1 MCSITE
7 QIKSHT
13 HEHQDIRWKPNVG
26 ENHLLQVVS
35 IFYMKLQITIL
46 LYWCSLIPA
55 RRLQPAEGYNLLS
68 FSKLPWKGAPTP
80 FALVLAKILV
90 RRCWPTI
97 FFLSGITFHT
107 FSDLDIPEAQ
117 HYNLKTTIHSI
128 STTDHW
134 SIQQPNFESLNH
146 WNLSITSYQNTEQTT
161 ELCNNSQTPL

>member
-1 MCSITE
+1 MWVKTTCCKLSL
-7 QIKSHT
+7 SFF
-13 HEHQDIRWKPNVG
+13 N
-26 ENHLLQVVS
+26 
-35 IFYMKLQITIL
+35 MKLQFTII
-46 LYWCSLIPA
+46 LYWCSLIPV

-117 HYNLKTTIHSI
+117 HYNLKTTIHSLFI
-128 STTDHW
+128 TNHW
-134 SIQQPNFESLNH
+134 STKQPILASSILESLNH
-146 WNLSITSYQNTEQTT
+146 WNPVNTQSPEHRADYRTLQ
-161 ELCNNSQTPL
+161 

>member
-1 MCSITE
+1 MWVKTTCCKLSL
-7 QIKSHT
+7 SFF
-13 HEHQDIRWKPNVG
+13 N
-26 ENHLLQVVS
+26 
-35 IFYMKLQITIL
+35 MKLQFTIFCTGAA
-46 LYWCSLIPA
+46 LYQYA
-55 RRLQPAEGYNLLS
+55 GYNLQKAS
-68 FSKLPWKGAPTP
+68 TFSRSPNFLGRELQPP
-80 FALVLAKILV
+80 FAFVLAKILV

-134 SIQQPNFESLNH
+134 SIKQPNFESLNH
-146 WNLSITSYQNTEQTT
+146 WTLSITSYQNTEQTT